1 MAAVT
6 LALVQMRCE
15 KGAIDAN
22 LAAIAAYLRVARE
35 RGAEIVC
42 FPEGSITGY
51 VTATSDPDALVAADG
66 PEVARFVALTRNTH
80 LTALAGFV
88 ERNPVGLP
96 YNTQIVAHDGQVL
109 AVYRKVTIPDED
121 AQFYAPGTAAPSVWN
136 HPLQLV
142 PPDVPLVSR
151 RPVMSAPAHF
161 PLSSQG
167 RGQGWGLPCGTAI
180 CADISNPA
188 VFAQNASQGARLIF
202 EAAAPGLYGEQATR
216 DWRSGYEW
224 WRDECYTKLGGY
236 AREHGVTIAVA
247 TQAGRTRDEDFPGG
261 GYVFGPD
268 GACVAESGDWSEGV
282 LYATVDIE

>member
-15 KGAIDAN
+15 KGAIDTN
-22 LAAIAAYLRVARE
+22 LAAIAAYLHAARE

-66 PEVARFVALTRNTH
+66 PEVVRFVTLTHEMH
-80 LTALAGFV
+80 LTALAGIV
-88 ERNPVGLP
+88 ERNPGGLP
-96 YNTQIVAHDGQVL
+96 YNTQIVAHDGHML

-121 AQFYAPGTAAPSVWN
+121 AQFYAPGTATPTVWN
-136 HPLQLV
+136 HPLRHVL
-142 PPDVPLVSR
+142 PSSSPLPSR
-151 RPVMSAPAHF
+151 ER
-161 PLSSQG
+161 G
-167 RGQGWGLPCGTAI
+167 RGWGLPCGTAI
-180 CADISNPA
+180 CADIANPA
-188 VFAQNASQGARLIF
+188 VFARNASQGARLIF

-236 AREHGVTIAVA
+236 ARDHGVTIAVA